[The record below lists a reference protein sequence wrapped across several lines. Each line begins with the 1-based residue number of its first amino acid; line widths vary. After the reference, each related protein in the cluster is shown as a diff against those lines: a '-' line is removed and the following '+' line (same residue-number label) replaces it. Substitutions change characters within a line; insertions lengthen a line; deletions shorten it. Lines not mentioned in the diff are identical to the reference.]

1 MDFKVCDTVKRLNAL
16 RHQTASKQKKLEEL
30 QTQYNQMMKDAS
42 EAVATDKG
50 ESADA
55 QVIRPSKKVPV
66 FRVTRPYLNLLMKP
80 RIFLVFLENI
90 SSEKK

>member
-42 EAVATDKG
+42 EAVLTDKG
-50 ESADA
+50 ESSDA
-55 QVIRPSKKVPV
+55 QVIALIAPINPCHA
-66 FRVTRPYLNLLMKP
+66 
-80 RIFLVFLENI
+80 E
-90 SSEKK
+90 

>member
-1 MDFKVCDTVKRLNAL
+1 MCDTVKRLNAL

-66 FRVTRPYLNLLMKP
+66 FRLTRPYLNLLMKP
-80 RIFLVFLENI
+80 RFFFSFFGKYIFR
-90 SSEKK
+90 KKNN

>member
-1 MDFKVCDTVKRLNAL
+1 MCDTVKRLNAL

-50 ESADA
+50 ESSDA
-55 QVIRPSKKVPV
+55 QVRN
-66 FRVTRPYLNLLMKP
+66 F
-80 RIFLVFLENI
+80 
-90 SSEKK
+90 